1 MRKEPV
7 VAKDSR
13 FVGLD
18 VHAETISVA
27 VAETGREGEVRSL
40 GHVPNTA
47 DALRKLV
54 RRLGKPEQLRVCY
67 EAGPCGY
74 VVYWQLAELGV
85 ACEVVA
91 PSLIPVKAGDR
102 VKTDRKDAE
111 KLARCYRAG
120 DLTPV
125 WVPDA
130 AHEALRDL
138 VRGREAAQRDLLRAR
153 QRVLK
158 LLLRHGRRPAEAGKN
173 WTKVHFEWLGR
184 QRFAQAPLEAI
195 FADYLNEVRHAMER
209 VTRLD
214 RAIDE
219 AVESAS
225 ESTQAVVAAL
235 QALRGVAKTTA
246 VTVAV
251 EVGSFS
257 RFDRARQLM
266 AYSGAV
272 PSERSTG
279 GPGKAR
285 RGSITKTGNGHL
297 RRILTEAAW
306 HYRHPPRVSR
316 ALRARQ
322 REQCERVKE
331 ISWKAQVRLSSRFR
345 RLLGRGK
352 PSQKAATAVAREL
365 LGFMWA
371 IGREVEK
378 PFAEAVKSAAA

>member
-1 MRKEPV
+1 MT
-7 VAKDSR
+7 KDTR

-27 VAETGREGEVRSL
+27 VAEGGRDGEVRSL
-40 GHVPNTA
+40 GHIPNRA
-47 DALRKLV
+47 EAIRKLV
-54 RRLGKPEQLRVCY
+54 GRLGKAEQLRVCY

-125 WVPDA
+125 WVPDV

-138 VRGREAAQRDLLRAR
+138 VRGREAAQRDLFRAR

-158 LLLRHGRRPAEAGKN
+158 LLLRHGRRPPEGGKN
-173 WTKVHFEWLGR
+173 WTKGYFEWLGR
-184 QRFAQAPLEAI
+184 QRFEQPPLEAI
-195 FADYLNEVRHAMER
+195 FADYLNEVRHALER
-209 VTRLD
+209 VARLD
-214 RAIDE
+214 RAIDA
-219 AVESAS
+219 AVELAS
-225 ESTQAVVAAL
+225 EQTKVVVAAL

-257 RFDRARQLM
+257 RFERARQLM

-316 ALRARQ
+316 TLRARQ
-322 REQCERVKE
+322 REQGERVKE
-331 ISWKAQVRLSSRFR
+331 ISWSAQVRLSSRFR

-352 PSQKAATAVAREL
+352 PPQKAVTAVAREL

-371 IGREVEK
+371 IGREVER
-378 PFAEAVKSAAA
+378 PYLEAAKVAA

>member
-1 MRKEPV
+1 
-7 VAKDSR
+7 
-13 FVGLD
+13 
-18 VHAETISVA
+18 
-27 VAETGREGEVRSL
+27 
-40 GHVPNTA
+40 
-47 DALRKLV
+47 
-54 RRLGKPEQLRVCY
+54 
-67 EAGPCGY
+67 
-74 VVYWQLAELGV
+74 
-85 ACEVVA
+85 
-91 PSLIPVKAGDR
+91 
-102 VKTDRKDAE
+102 
-111 KLARCYRAG
+111 
-120 DLTPV
+120 
-125 WVPDA
+125 
-130 AHEALRDL
+130 
-138 VRGREAAQRDLLRAR
+138 
-153 QRVLK
+153 
-158 LLLRHGRRPAEAGKN
+158 
-173 WTKVHFEWLGR
+173 VHFEWLGR
-184 QRFAQAPLEAI
+184 QRFDQAPLEAI

-209 VTRLD
+209 VARLD

-225 ESTQAVVAAL
+225 ESTKAVVAAL

-251 EVGSFS
+251 EVGNFS

-285 RGSITKTGNGHL
+285 RGSITKTGNAHL

-322 REQCERVKE
+322 REQCELVKE

-378 PFAEAVKSAAA
+378 PYIEAAPVAA

>member
-1 MRKEPV
+1 MV
-7 VAKDSR
+7 KDIR

-27 VAETGREGEVRSL
+27 VAESGRDGEVRSL
-40 GHVPNTA
+40 GHIPNTVE
-47 DALRKLV
+47 ALRKLV
-54 RRLGKPEQLRVCY
+54 ARLGKAEQLRVCY

-74 VVYWQLAELGV
+74 VVYWQLAQLGV

-130 AHEALRDL
+130 GHEALRDL

-158 LLLRHGRRPAEAGKN
+158 LLLRHGRQPPASGKN
-173 WTKVHFEWLGR
+173 WTKGHFEWLGR
-184 QRFAQAPLEAI
+184 QRFEQAPLEVI
-195 FADYLNEVRHAMER
+195 FADYLNEVRHALER
-209 VTRLD
+209 VARLD

-219 AVESAS
+219 AVELAP
-225 ESTQAVVAAL
+225 ESTRAVVAAL

-246 VTVAV
+246 VTVTV

-257 RFDRARQLM
+257 RFDRARELM

-316 ALRARQ
+316 TLRARQ
-322 REQCERVKE
+322 REQGERVKE
-331 ISWKAQVRLSSRFR
+331 ISWSAQMRLSRRFR
-345 RLLGRGK
+345 WLLGRGK

-371 IGREVEK
+371 IGREAEK
-378 PFAEAVKSAAA
+378 PYLEAAKVAA

>member
-1 MRKEPV
+1 M
-7 VAKDSR
+7 AKDIR

-27 VAETGREGEVRSL
+27 VAEGGRDGEVRSL
-40 GHVPNTA
+40 GHIPNTA
-47 DALRKLV
+47 EAIRKVV
-54 RRLGKPEQLRVCY
+54 RRLGRPEQLKVCY

-91 PSLIPVKAGDR
+91 PSLIPVKPGDR
-102 VKTDRKDAE
+102 VKTDRRDAE

-120 DLTPV
+120 DLTAV

-138 VRGREAAQRDLLRAR
+138 VRGREAAQQDLRRAQ

-158 LLLRHGRRPAEAGKN
+158 LLLRHGRRPPERGKN
-173 WTKVHFEWLGR
+173 WTKGHFRWLDV
-184 QRFAQAPLEAI
+184 QRFEHTALGAI
-195 FADYLNEVRHAMER
+195 FADYLNEVRRAMER
-209 VTRLD
+209 VARLD

-225 ESTQAVVAAL
+225 ESTKAVVAAL

-257 RFDRARQLM
+257 RFDRARELM

-279 GPGKAR
+279 GPGKAH
-285 RGSITKTGNGHL
+285 RGSITKTGNAHL
-297 RRILTEAAW
+297 RRILVEAAW
-306 HYRHPPRVSR
+306 HYRHPPKV
-316 ALRARQ
+316 AEKLRARQ
-322 REQCERVKE
+322 RGQTERVKD
-331 ISWKAQVRLSSRFR
+331 ISWSAQVRLSSRFR

-371 IGREVEK
+371 IGREAEK
-378 PFAEAVKSAAA
+378 PFIEVTKAAA

>member
-1 MRKEPV
+1 MT
-7 VAKDSR
+7 KDTR

-27 VAETGREGEVRSL
+27 VAEAGRDGEVRSL

-47 DALRKLV
+47 EAIRKLMA
-54 RRLGKPEQLRVCY
+54 RLGKAEQLRVCY

-91 PSLIPVKAGDR
+91 PSLIPVKSGDR

-138 VRGREAAQRDLLRAR
+138 VRGREAAQRDLFRAR

-158 LLLRHGRRPAEAGKN
+158 LLLRHGRRPPEGGKN
-173 WTKVHFEWLGR
+173 WTKAHFEWLGR
-184 QRFAQAPLEAI
+184 QRFEEAPLEAI
-195 FADYLNEVRHAMER
+195 FADYLNEVRHALER
-209 VTRLD
+209 VARLD

-219 AVESAS
+219 AVESAP
-225 ESTQAVVAAL
+225 ERTRAVVAAL

-257 RFDRARQLM
+257 RFERARQLM

-306 HYRHPPRVSR
+306 HYRHPPRVSH

-322 REQCERVKE
+322 REQGEQVKE

-352 PSQKAATAVAREL
+352 PPQKAVTAVAREL

-371 IGREVEK
+371 IGRE
-378 PFAEAVKSAAA
+378 AEARYLKPAKVAA

>member
-1 MRKEPV
+1 VRKNT
-7 VAKDSR
+7 R

-27 VAETGREGEVRSL
+27 VAEGGRDGEVRSL
-40 GHVPNTA
+40 GRIPNTGE
-47 DALRKLV
+47 ALRGLV
-54 RRLGKPEQLRVCY
+54 RRLGSPEQLRVCY

-85 ACEVVA
+85 SCEVVA

-102 VKTDRKDAE
+102 VKTDRRDAE

-120 DLTPV
+120 DLTAV

-158 LLLRHGRRPAEAGKN
+158 LLLRHGRRPPAGEKN
-173 WTKVHFEWLGR
+173 WTKAHFEWLGR
-184 QRFAQAPLEAI
+184 QRFEQAPLEVI
-195 FADYLNEVRHAMER
+195 FADYLNEVRHGLDR
-209 VTRLD
+209 VALLD
-214 RAIDE
+214 RAIDQ
-219 AVESAS
+219 AVESAP
-225 ESTQAVVAAL
+225 ERTRAVVAAL
-235 QALRGVAKTTA
+235 QTLRGVAKTTA
-246 VTVAV
+246 VTVAM

-257 RFDRARQLM
+257 RFEQARQLM

-272 PSERSTG
+272 PSEHSTG
-279 GPGKAR
+279 GPGQAR
-285 RGSITKTGNGHL
+285 RGAITKAGNGHL

-316 ALRARQ
+316 TLRSRQ
-322 REQCERVKE
+322 RGQSERVKD
-331 ISWKAQVRLSSRFR
+331 ISWKAQVRLSGRFR

-352 PSQKAATAVAREL
+352 PPQKAATAVAREL

-371 IGREVEK
+371 IGREVERPDLEK
-378 PFAEAVKSAAA
+378 AAS

>member
-1 MRKEPV
+1 
-7 VAKDSR
+7 
-13 FVGLD
+13 
-18 VHAETISVA
+18 VA
-27 VAETGREGEVRSL
+27 VAEPGRDGEVRSL
-40 GHVPNTA
+40 GHIPNTA
-47 DALRKLV
+47 EAIRKLV
-54 RRLGKPEQLRVCY
+54 RRLGKPEQLKVCY

-130 AHEALRDL
+130 GHEALRDL
-138 VRGREAAQRDLLRAR
+138 VRGREAAQQDLRRAQ

-158 LLLRHGRRPAEAGKN
+158 LLLRHGRRPVERGKN
-173 WTKVHFEWLGR
+173 WTKGHFRWLEV
-184 QRFAQAPLEAI
+184 QRFEHSALGAI

-209 VTRLD
+209 VARLD

-219 AVESAS
+219 AVESAP
-225 ESTQAVVAAL
+225 EQTKAVVAAL

-257 RFDRARQLM
+257 RFDRARELM

-279 GPGKAR
+279 GPGKAH

-306 HYRHPPRVSR
+306 HYRHPPGVSR
-316 ALRARQ
+316 TLRARQ
-322 REQCERVKE
+322 RDQSERVKE
-331 ISWKAQVRLSSRFR
+331 ISWSAQVRLSSRFR

-371 IGREVEK
+371 IGREAEK
-378 PFAEAVKSAAA
+378 PFIQATEVAA